1 MTVMRRLMRWATA
14 IIASLPLAGI
24 LPAAMS
30 LASGANPAPPPASP
44 PDLTLRQIHMLE
56 TRGGS
61 RLWELWAD
69 RAEVGERG
77 GFAILTRVQRP
88 VEVVLYSSRGTLR
101 CTADRVTI
109 DLATKDVRLEGGIVA
124 RSEDGA
130 ELQTELLRW
139 VTATRR
145 IQTDQ
150 PVTLSRGAWQ
160 SRGRGLE
167 AETDLELVRIFQ
179 NITSQLRSPVAPPAP
194 VAPPRSGPRTPG
206 RSSTP

>member
-1 MTVMRRLMRWATA
+1 MTVMRRLMRRATV
-14 IIASLPLAGI
+14 ILTCVLLAGLVPAG
-24 LPAAMS
+24 LP
-30 LASGANPAPPPASP
+30 LASGADPTPPPVP
-44 PDLTLRQIHMLE
+44 PEVTLREIHMME

-69 RAEVGERG
+69 RAEVRQRE
-77 GFAILTRVQRP
+77 GFAVLTRVQRP

-101 CTADRVTI
+101 CTADRATI

-150 PVTLSRGAWQ
+150 PVTLTRGAWQ
-160 SRGRGLE
+160 SRGLGLE
-167 AETDLELVRIFQ
+167 AETDLEQVRIFQ
-179 NITSQLRSPVAPPAP
+179 NITSHFGSSAAPPTPA
-194 VAPPRSGPRTPG
+194 AGPRPGPRAPG

>member
-1 MTVMRRLMRWATA
+1 MM
-14 IIASLPLAGI
+14 
-24 LPAAMS
+24 
-30 LASGANPAPPPASP
+30 
-44 PDLTLRQIHMLE
+44 E

-69 RAEVGERG
+69 RAEVRERE
-77 GFAILTRVQRP
+77 GFAVLTRVQRP
-88 VEVVLYSSRGTLR
+88 VEVALYASQGTLR
-101 CTADRVTI
+101 CTAERATI

-130 ELQTELLRW
+130 ELRTELLLW

-167 AETDLELVRIFQ
+167 AETDLEQVRIFQ
-179 NITSQLRSPVAPPAP
+179 NITSQLRSPGAPATPAA
-194 VAPPRSGPRTPG
+194 APRAGSRTPG
-206 RSSTP
+206 RSLTP

>member
-14 IIASLPLAGI
+14 IITSMLLAG
-24 LPAAMS
+24 LVSAAVS
-30 LASGANPAPPPASP
+30 LASGADPPPAASP
-44 PDLTLRQIHMLE
+44 PDLTLRQIHMME

-61 RLWELWAD
+61 SLWELWAD
-69 RAEVGERG
+69 RAEVREREG
-77 GFAILTRVQRP
+77 YAVLTRVQRP

-101 CTADRVTI
+101 CTADRATI

-124 RSEDGA
+124 RAEDGA
-130 ELQTELLRW
+130 ELRTELLRW

-145 IQTDQ
+145 IDTDQ

-167 AETDLELVRIFQ
+167 AETDLEQVRIFQ
-179 NITSQLRSPVAPPAP
+179 NITSQLRSPVAPPTPAAAP
-194 VAPPRSGPRTPG
+194 RAGPRPPE